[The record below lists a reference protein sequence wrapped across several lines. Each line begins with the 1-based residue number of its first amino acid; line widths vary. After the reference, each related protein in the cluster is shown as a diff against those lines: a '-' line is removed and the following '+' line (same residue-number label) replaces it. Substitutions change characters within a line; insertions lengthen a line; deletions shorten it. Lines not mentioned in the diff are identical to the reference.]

1 MDISGIS
8 GINTAAAMTN
18 SNAGVQR
25 QVATQ
30 VTAMGL
36 DQMKEQG
43 EAMKKMMEQ
52 SVNPAVGGNFDVSA

>member
-1 MDISGIS
+1 MDISGIG

-43 EAMKKMMEQ
+43 EAMKKMMEM
-52 SVNPAVGGNFDVSA
+52 SVNPSLGGNFDVST

>member
-18 SNAGVQR
+18 STAGVQR

-43 EAMKKMMEQ
+43 EDMRKMMEQ

>member
-43 EAMKKMMEQ
+43 EAMKKMMEL

>member
-43 EAMKKMMEQ
+43 EAMRKMMEQ
-52 SVNPAVGGNFDVSA
+52 SVNPAVGGSFDVSA

>member
-8 GINTAAAMTN
+8 AIDTAAAMTN
-18 SNAGVQR
+18 ATGAVQR

-36 DQMKEQG
+36 DQMREQG
-43 EAMKKMMEQ
+43 DAMKKMMEQ

>member
-43 EAMKKMMEQ
+43 EAMRKMMEQ

>member
-43 EAMKKMMEQ
+43 EAMRTMMEQ

>member
-18 SNAGVQR
+18 STSGVQR

-43 EAMKKMMEQ
+43 EAMRKMMEQ

>member
-43 EAMKKMMEQ
+43 EAMRKMMEQ
-52 SVNPAVGGNFDVSA
+52 SVNPAVGGNFDASA